1 MSRTTNLVQKQPVPV
16 HVQIM
21 QRVTPAIVLAFVIF
35 AALMIYVFYTSSRA
49 QLNQVHEVELGERT
63 SEISDLISKSISD
76 VQGLA
81 NLASVR
87 TFADG
92 AARVSGDSTSDAPA
106 GQDEVFNQFLNML
119 NTNKGVFTSVRFI
132 LPNGSVWT
140 EVIDRNGIATTFSGY
155 QAGIVAADSA
165 VKNAMLESTNVTLS
179 PITIKSTAL
188 GAPIVIMRFFAP
200 VLGAADAQAVQGL
213 VELDLTATSILE
225 TVHRNF
231 GQQDQRWL
239 LVNNQGRYL
248 ADSDS
253 KLITPRSLPENI
265 YRAVDQSEPEL
276 ASLLKSNPGS
286 IELVSYE
293 GGSVSASTIQT
304 GNAPDMPWTL
314 IVIDKSGLGAVGLY
328 AGVAILI
335 ALNVLGCLLTILFI
349 SRVMRRR
356 LEPLTAANQLAIQ
369 LASGDIYDTLT
380 PQESGSGQNDQVGV
394 LMKSFDRI
402 SDRLQNLSRNL
413 EDQLTRYNR
422 SLDMAARISR
432 ETTSVVEADTLL
444 ARVVDLICD
453 EFNLYHAQV
462 FLLDDISL
470 NAVLAYSRG
479 AIGQQLIEQKFRV
492 QVGSRTMVGQVT
504 LSGGVLLI
512 DDTNNPGGLPYV
524 PNPFLPDVRSQM
536 TVPLSV
542 GNRVIGALDLFGSQR
557 GAFGTGETRIFQLL
571 ADQIAIAIHNT
582 RQLTESD
589 QRLQQVDTLNRQ
601 LTRNAWGEF
610 QEQTHLGDAFHYN
623 LMEVQ
628 PETPDIAPRDEAGD
642 IAAISAPITIRGE
655 VIGTIT
661 AAASEGLPFAQGD
674 VSILR
679 AVADRVGLAIEGARL
694 FQETQTSLAVTTSL
708 YELSRFLNEADT
720 LQDVVQAIVTSVMPD
735 ATGGQV
741 WLFDEYPTGES
752 PEWMSVAADWSSE
765 PRPEEAA
772 NFLKVRLHFADL
784 QFLNTMH
791 DNQVKIVT
799 DALRDNRLDD
809 DLKAIFRGL
818 DARAVVFVPFSARS
832 IWRGM
837 ITFEFAEPRE
847 FSESEGRIF
856 SALID
861 QSGVAVDNRLLIQQT
876 ELTLDQIERLYAAS
890 RIINAAQTM
899 PELVRAVVAASTHP
913 DLYFELGVL
922 EGQLDSMGWPTQ
934 VRKVARSENGQVR
947 EMDALEP
954 LKLDM
959 NSPLRRR
966 DPEVFIQATQK
977 PRFKAVFPLFSA
989 NQPIAL
995 MYLNSDSIREMSAE
1009 DYEVYNALTG
1019 QMSTVL
1025 ENRRLLEQTERA
1037 LDESRRLYAASRAVA
1052 AAQDSN
1058 AVYQSSTEFLSQ
1070 PVPAL
1075 NRISILLAG
1084 PNPGLDAN
1092 YFDYVH
1098 VWERV
1103 ADPESPVQSGMRLS
1117 AETAPFGS
1125 LMAEVGEL
1133 VYFRDIDQQLSE
1145 QNRLRIA
1152 LQRGN
1157 AASAIVVPLRTQR
1170 NWFGVLV
1177 CESPWRDAFEE
1188 QYRRFAQAVA
1198 DQIAIAVE
1206 NRLLFDE
1213 AQMEAQRALAL
1224 AEVGQLATRIGSE
1237 FERNISEVFARV
1249 AEPAAYDRWLLM
1261 LSSEENPGL
1270 LEKVTWHAPGVE
1282 DEAADFSFDLKT
1294 AEHSAAD
1301 AVREDRILL
1310 INDPAR
1316 YPAFIGAAPEII
1328 QQVGKHV
1335 ATPIHISGRI
1345 AGVISIGRGLDQA
1358 DLDERDEQLVR
1369 TLAAQVA
1376 VAIEN
1381 RSLFRAAENEREYL
1395 RSILETMPTGI
1406 MVLDAKT
1413 FRPLQVNAQAE
1424 SLLGKP
1430 INYGEPFSVPYYNLL
1445 RTGTNVHYPQ
1455 DELPIFVVPQI
1466 DGQSFSDDIAAIHDD
1481 GSQTDLLLNA
1491 APVRDARGNI
1501 TAIVAAFQDISNLR
1515 GLENALQNNL
1525 RETIALYEA
1534 TRALSEAGELEEVL
1548 DATVGQLIML
1558 EPSDGYIVLLDENS
1572 GDLQAVRGIFAPE
1585 QFNLPSELFDANRV
1599 LISDVDIYKPMDE
1612 GAREILKSMNIA
1624 SLAVI
1629 PMRAR
1634 DVLLGWVAVV
1644 FEQPHDFSP
1653 EDERFLTT
1661 LSDSAAVAIDNRNL
1675 FQSTEVAYQEA
1686 ATLYETSRVLA
1697 NASTPEDIVSAVVNQ
1712 MRQPH
1717 ITQAFMAVPV
1727 VERNG
1732 QIEAM
1737 QVVANWQ
1744 KDENSINLMGV
1755 TLTADQFP
1763 AWRQVASANILT
1775 IDNVDEDTNLT
1786 EMEQLGLMSTDTK
1799 ALAVLPL
1806 RAGTRRIGVIWMG
1819 SQIPYKHSERDTRL
1833 YRSFIEQASLSLE
1846 ATRLLKQTER
1856 RARQL
1861 ATSAQVSQF
1870 ASSILDMNVL
1880 LPRLVDLIRDSF
1892 NYDHVQ
1898 VFLMDS
1904 DDHFAELRASTGE
1917 PGQQLLSIKHKLAK
1931 GSASVIGT
1939 VTSSGQ
1945 PAIALDTADAR
1956 FVHKP
1961 NPYLPLTRSEMALPL
1976 IVKNR
1981 VVGALDVQSNQP
1993 NAFGEEDV
2001 TVLTTLAA
2009 QISVALDNARLFEQ
2023 SESRARD
2030 MAFLFNVTSAAANPN
2045 MGLKESL
2052 QSVATLVRNSFD
2064 ALNVSMYL
2072 TETYTTEEGIEHTLL
2087 RAAALAGSNQPL
2099 TEIAEIYIGDEHNIL
2114 ASIANDLDPVVV
2126 TDIEDEPRYLP
2137 VTSTARSA
2145 VAVPMTAGNQMVG
2158 VIAMEDDRPN
2168 AYDEQS
2174 VNLLRALTSTLSAIV
2189 QNAQLL
2195 SEVQRSN
2202 EQLRELDRLKSDFLA
2217 NMSHELRTPLNS
2229 IIGFSRVILKGID
2242 GPLTEMQEQDLS
2254 TIYNSGTHL
2263 LGLINDILDQAKIN
2277 SGKMDLH
2284 LDYFDVKPVVE
2295 GVRSI
2300 GIGLVK
2306 DKPIDLRLDVASG
2319 MPKAYGDEFRTR
2331 QVLLN
2336 LVSNASK
2343 FTQQG
2348 SVTIQVYPEVHPE
2361 TEKMMIRIDV
2371 VDTGIGIAENDLPL
2385 LFEAFRQVDS
2395 SLTRTVGGTGLGL
2408 PIAKSLIEMQGGQ
2421 MLVKSEVNGGSTF
2434 SILLPLEP
2442 TAPAVSPEAG
2452 TQPGEKKK
2460 TGPLDELPSDTTA
2473 PDAPPA
2479 APEKTAT
2486 RPMPMQTGLLPTMPE
2501 NTPDSKKSNGIH
2513 DTAETTPATPQK
2525 RMSFIPNVM
2534 PSKRQILLIED
2545 NPDMVD
2551 QYRRTLQR
2559 EGFDIF
2565 AASIPLE
2572 AEAMASGLRPTLI
2585 IMDVNFSKG
2594 AGWDIMTRLQGRDDT
2609 RDIPMIVVT
2618 LSTEL
2623 QRIQDAG
2630 AFKIIQRPFT
2640 PDQLA
2645 EAVKQAEVESQRQ
2658 RILIIDDQP
2667 DSTRLFKDALD
2678 ENGHYR
2684 IYEAHSGH
2692 EGVSMIARMRPD
2704 LIILDLRM
2712 PEMDGFAVL
2721 DELQG
2726 NPETANIPI
2735 MVVTADT
2742 LNADEQGHLAGVE
2755 VMYKTDLGQENYRQ
2769 FIEGV
2774 RAYLG
2779 QNGH

>member
-1 MSRTTNLVQKQPVPV
+1 MTNG
-16 HVQIM
+16 
-21 QRVTPAIVLAFVIF
+21 AS
-35 AALMIYVFYTSSRA
+35 ALR
-49 QLNQVHEVELGERT
+49 R
-63 SEISDLISKSISD
+63 
-76 VQGLA
+76 
-81 NLASVR
+81 
-87 TFADG
+87 
-92 AARVSGDSTSDAPA
+92 SG
-106 GQDEVFNQFLNML
+106 
-119 NTNKGVFTSVRFI
+119 R
-132 LPNGSVWT
+132 
-140 EVIDRNGIATTFSGY
+140 
-155 QAGIVAADSA
+155 
-165 VKNAMLESTNVTLS
+165 
-179 PITIKSTAL
+179 
-188 GAPIVIMRFFAP
+188 
-200 VLGAADAQAVQGL
+200 
-213 VELDLTATSILE
+213 
-225 TVHRNF
+225 
-231 GQQDQRWL
+231 
-239 LVNNQGRYL
+239 
-248 ADSDS
+248 
-253 KLITPRSLPENI
+253 
-265 YRAVDQSEPEL
+265 
-276 ASLLKSNPGS
+276 
-286 IELVSYE
+286 
-293 GGSVSASTIQT
+293 
-304 GNAPDMPWTL
+304 
-314 IVIDKSGLGAVGLY
+314 
-328 AGVAILI
+328 
-335 ALNVLGCLLTILFI
+335 
-349 SRVMRRR
+349 
-356 LEPLTAANQLAIQ
+356 
-369 LASGDIYDTLT
+369 
-380 PQESGSGQNDQVGV
+380 
-394 LMKSFDRI
+394 
-402 SDRLQNLSRNL
+402 
-413 EDQLTRYNR
+413 
-422 SLDMAARISR
+422 
-432 ETTSVVEADTLL
+432 TLL
-444 ARVVDLICD
+444 LC
-453 EFNLYHAQV
+453 
-462 FLLDDISL
+462 
-470 NAVLAYSRG
+470 
-479 AIGQQLIEQKFRV
+479 
-492 QVGSRTMVGQVT
+492 
-504 LSGGVLLI
+504 
-512 DDTNNPGGLPYV
+512 
-524 PNPFLPDVRSQM
+524 
-536 TVPLSV
+536 
-542 GNRVIGALDLFGSQR
+542 
-557 GAFGTGETRIFQLL
+557 
-571 ADQIAIAIHNT
+571 
-582 RQLTESD
+582 
-589 QRLQQVDTLNRQ
+589 
-601 LTRNAWGEF
+601 
-610 QEQTHLGDAFHYN
+610 
-623 LMEVQ
+623 
-628 PETPDIAPRDEAGD
+628 
-642 IAAISAPITIRGE
+642 
-655 VIGTIT
+655 
-661 AAASEGLPFAQGD
+661 
-674 VSILR
+674 
-679 AVADRVGLAIEGARL
+679 GAR
-694 FQETQTSLAVTTSL
+694 
-708 YELSRFLNEADT
+708 
-720 LQDVVQAIVTSVMPD
+720 
-735 ATGGQV
+735 
-741 WLFDEYPTGES
+741 
-752 PEWMSVAADWSSE
+752 
-765 PRPEEAA
+765 
-772 NFLKVRLHFADL
+772 H
-784 QFLNTMH
+784 
-791 DNQVKIVT
+791 
-799 DALRDNRLDD
+799 
-809 DLKAIFRGL
+809 
-818 DARAVVFVPFSARS
+818 
-832 IWRGM
+832 
-837 ITFEFAEPRE
+837 
-847 FSESEGRIF
+847 
-856 SALID
+856 
-861 QSGVAVDNRLLIQQT
+861 
-876 ELTLDQIERLYAAS
+876 
-890 RIINAAQTM
+890 
-899 PELVRAVVAASTHP
+899 
-913 DLYFELGVL
+913 
-922 EGQLDSMGWPTQ
+922 
-934 VRKVARSENGQVR
+934 
-947 EMDALEP
+947 
-954 LKLDM
+954 
-959 NSPLRRR
+959 
-966 DPEVFIQATQK
+966 
-977 PRFKAVFPLFSA
+977 
-989 NQPIAL
+989 QPA
-995 MYLNSDSIREMSAE
+995 
-1009 DYEVYNALTG
+1009 
-1019 QMSTVL
+1019 
-1025 ENRRLLEQTERA
+1025 RLLEQTELA
-1037 LDESRRLYAASRAVA
+1037 LDESRRLYAASRSIA

-1103 ADPESPVQSGMRLS
+1103 ADPESPLQSGLRVN
-1117 AETAPFGS
+1117 AEGAPFGN

-1145 QNRLRIA
+1145 QNRLRVA
-1152 LQRGN
+1152 LQRGS

-1170 NWFGVLV
+1170 NWFGVIV

-1198 DQIAIAVE
+1198 DQVAIAVE
-1206 NRLLFDE
+1206 NRMLFDE

-1224 AEVGQLATRIGSE
+1224 AEVGQLATRIGTE
-1237 FERNISEVFARV
+1237 FERNINEVFARI

-1261 LSSEENPGL
+1261 LTNQENPDL
-1270 LEKVTWHAPGVE
+1270 LEKVTWHAPNV
-1282 DEAADFSFDLKT
+1282 DDTSAPFTFDLKT

-1316 YPAFIGAAPEII
+1316 YPAFIGVEPEIV
-1328 QQVGKHV
+1328 QVVGKHV
-1335 ATPIHISGRI
+1335 VTPIRISGRV
-1345 AGVISIGRGLDQA
+1345 AGVISIGRGLEQA

-1381 RSLFRAAENEREYL
+1381 RSLFRAAESEREYL

-1406 MVLDAKT
+1406 IVLDAKS
-1413 FRPLQVNAQAE
+1413 FKPIQVNAQAE

-1430 INYGEPFSVPYYNLL
+1430 IDYNEPFNVTYYNLL

-1466 DGQSFSDDIAAIHDD
+1466 DGQAFSDDIAAIHAD

-1491 APVRDARGNI
+1491 APIRDARGNI

-1548 DATVGQLIML
+1548 DATVGQLVML
-1558 EPSDGYIVLLDENS
+1558 EPSDGYIVLLNENT
-1572 GDLQAVRGIFAPE
+1572 GDLEAVRGIFAPE

-1599 LISDVDIYKPMDE
+1599 MISELEYYKLIEDTTR
-1612 GAREILKSMNIA
+1612 ATLKNMNIA

-1634 DVLLGWVAVV
+1634 DVLLGWVAVI
-1644 FEQPHDFSP
+1644 FNQPHEFSP

-1675 FQSTEVAYQEA
+1675 FQSTEIAYQEA

-1697 NASTPEDIVSAVVNQ
+1697 NAATPDDIVSAVVNQ

-1727 VERNG
+1727 VERDG

-1744 KDENSINLMGV
+1744 KDDNSINLLGV
-1755 TLTADQFP
+1755 TLTIDQFP
-1763 AWRQVASANILT
+1763 AWKQVASGTVLT
-1775 IDNVDEDTNLT
+1775 IDDIDADDTLT
-1786 EMEQLGLMSTDTK
+1786 DMERLGLMSTDTK

-1806 RAGTRRIGVIWMG
+1806 RAGSRRIGVIWMG
-1819 SQIPYKHSERDTRL
+1819 SPIAYKHSERDLRL

-1870 ASSILDMNVL
+1870 ASSVLDMTQL

-1898 VFLMDS
+1898 IFLMDAN
-1904 DDHFAELRASTGE
+1904 DQFAELRASTGE

-1931 GSASVIGT
+1931 ASASVIGT
-1939 VTSSGQ
+1939 VTSTGQ
-1945 PAIALDTADAR
+1945 PTIALDTADAR

-2045 MGLKESL
+2045 LALKEAL
-2052 QSVATLVRNSFD
+2052 QNVATLVRNSFD

-2072 TETYTTEEGIEHTLL
+2072 TETYTTEDGDEHTLL
-2087 RAAALAGSNQPL
+2087 RAAALAGSSQPL
-2099 TEIAEIYIGDEHNIL
+2099 TEIAEVYMGDENNIL
-2114 ASIANDLDPVVV
+2114 AKIASNLEPVVV
-2126 TDIEDEPRYLP
+2126 TDIEEESHYLP

-2158 VIAMEDDRPN
+2158 VIAMEDERPG
-2168 AYDEQS
+2168 AFDVQT

-2195 SEVQRSN
+2195 QEVQRSN
-2202 EQLRELDRLKSDFLA
+2202 DQLRELDRLKSDFLA

-2284 LDYFDVKPVVE
+2284 LDFFDVKPVVE

-2306 DKPIDLRLDVASG
+2306 DKPIDLRLDIASG

-2361 TEKMMIRIDV
+2361 TQKTMIRIDV
-2371 VDTGIGIAENDLPL
+2371 VDTGIGIAETDLPL

-2434 SILLPLEP
+2434 SILLPLEA

-2452 TQPGEKKK
+2452 TRLGEKPLKQ
-2460 TGPLDELPSDTTA
+2460 TGPLSSLPAQKPSTRPIPAQTGQLPPQPDDP
-2473 PDAPPA
+2473 PDA
-2479 APEKTAT
+2479 
-2486 RPMPMQTGLLPTMPE
+2486 
-2501 NTPDSKKSNGIH
+2501 KKSNGSYEN
-2513 DTAETTPATPQK
+2513 AETAAPREK
-2525 RMSFIPNVM
+2525 RSMAFIPNVM

-2585 IMDVNFSKG
+2585 VMDVNFSKG
-2594 AGWDIMTRLQGRDDT
+2594 AGWDIITRLQGRDDT
-2609 RDIPMIVVT
+2609 RVIPVIVVT
-2618 LSTEL
+2618 LSNEI

-2640 PDQLA
+2640 PDQLV
-2645 EAVKQAEVESQRQ
+2645 EAVKHAEVESQTQ

-2667 DSTRLFKDALD
+2667 DSTRLLKDVLD
-2678 ENGHYR
+2678 ENGHFR
-2684 IYEAHSGH
+2684 IFEAHSGH

-2721 DELQG
+2721 DELQS
-2726 NPETANIPI
+2726 NPETANIPV

-2769 FIEGV
+2769 FIDGI
-2774 RAYLG
+2774 RSHLG
-2779 QNGH
+2779 HNGDS